1 MGLNDVSAGV
11 NITIDQAS
19 LQAAMIE
26 LFITIA
32 ALMVLYFVLRKFF
45 A

>member
-11 NITIDQAS
+11 NITIDKDS
-19 LQAAMIE
+19 LQAALIE
-26 LFITIA
+26 LFITVA
-32 ALMVLYFVLRKFF
+32 ALMVLYFIMRKFF